1 MNRQKYD
8 GIIAKCQENGDTY
21 DTKNYRY
28 RFLMTGELV
37 RCDIGIIGTTAG
49 LDPNEWEVI
58 VPEDK
63 PKRPRTEA
71 QAKAEAKY
79 QAEHIRRVVVKL
91 NRNTDA
97 DIIRFLEERQQLG
110 YSVQGTLKDAIR
122 YAFNDLHTEYTPKKD

>member
-1 MNRQKYD
+1 M
-8 GIIAKCQENGDTY
+8 A
-21 DTKNYRY
+21 
-28 RFLMTGELV
+28 
-37 RCDIGIIGTTAG
+37 
-49 LDPNEWEVI
+49 NEWEVI

-91 NRNTDA
+91 NRKTDA

-110 YSVQGTLKDAIR
+110 YSVQ
-122 YAFNDLHTEYTPKKD
+122 